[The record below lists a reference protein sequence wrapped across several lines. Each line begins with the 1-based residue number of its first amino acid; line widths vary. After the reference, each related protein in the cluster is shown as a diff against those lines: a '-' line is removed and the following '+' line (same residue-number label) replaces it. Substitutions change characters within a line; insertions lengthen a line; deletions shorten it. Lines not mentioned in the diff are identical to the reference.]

1 VKVIGFL
8 FFLGIS
14 NFIYC
19 QNEANF
25 WYFGTNAGIRFD
37 TASPVAL
44 TDGKLSTSEGCA
56 TMSNSQGKLL
66 FYTDGITV
74 WDYTHTV
81 TPNGVMLKG
90 DPSSTQSALILL
102 KPGSDSLYYI
112 LTVDRQGGPL
122 GIKYSMFDITLN
134 SGHGDIDAT
143 KKNVSLVNS
152 AVCEKL
158 TAVRHANGRDFWI
171 MVHLFDSEYIYAY
184 LLTETGISSVPV
196 RSKTGYNIPYD
207 YAGLYTIG
215 YMKLSPNGSKI
226 AYANTYLGTFCVGD
240 FDKNTGVV
248 SNVWSISM
256 NDVYGVEFSP
266 NSNFL
271 YVSSY
276 SDKLIMQYDCRE
288 TTKTGFINSG
298 FQIAKF
304 SYGYS
309 ALQLGPDQKIYVA
322 AIGSRFLDVIHLP
335 DSFRNKCKFEYYGIS
350 LSSKSAI
357 YGLPNFVSSIF
368 RPEIKGINFCHGST
382 TKFSLSHAF
391 NIDSVHWSFD
401 DPNTGKLNYS
411 RSKAP
416 SHVFSKPGTYNIS
429 TIVYKLGASDTL
441 HYEVLIKGSAFSLGN
456 DTIVCKN
463 SKITLGYFKASFSFY
478 EWNDKSNLPAK
489 TVDTSGVFSLK
500 ILDDNGCYK
509 TDTIRVSYV
518 YPPEKYLGN
527 DTFICVGSSIKVDA
541 TENNPLINYLWST
554 NETTPTIDI
563 KDEGKYW
570 ILKSNVCGQLIDT
583 IKISHYITPLVNVGP
598 DEVFCD
604 SVIPV
609 SRKVKQPSIT
619 EKFQWSTGR
628 SDTSEI
634 FTLPGQYWLALTY
647 PCGMV
652 SDTFQIVLSQSP
664 KVDLGK
670 DTSLCGNFELILDA
684 GNPGLT
690 YFWQPGGEQNQIIYA
705 SKQQQYSVNVFNA
718 EGCFGKDTIK
728 IKGDCESKIWFPNS
742 FTPNGDLLNEVF
754 RPLPQYAKSYQLR
767 IYNRWGEKLFESKE
781 PEFGWDGT
789 YQGEPCQ
796 IGQYFY
802 ESNFIIS
809 ESSKIEKVAG
819 TVLLLR

>member
-1 VKVIGFL
+1 MKVFGFL
-8 FFLGIS
+8 LLLGIS
-14 NFIYC
+14 NFIFG
-19 QNEANF
+19 QNEANY
-25 WYFGTNAGIRFD
+25 WYFGSNAGLRFD
-37 TASPVAL
+37 SATPVPL
-44 TDGKLSTSEGCA
+44 TDGKLNTSEGCA

-74 WDYTHTV
+74 WDRTHAI

-90 DPSSTQSALILL
+90 DPSSTQSALIIL
-102 KPGSDSLYYI
+102 KPGSDSLYYV

-134 SGHGDIDAT
+134 SGFGDIDVT
-143 KKNVSLVNS
+143 EKNVSLVNS
-152 AVCEKL
+152 SVCEKL
-158 TAVRHANGRDFWI
+158 TAVRHANGHDFWI
-171 MVHLFDSEYIYAY
+171 ITHLYDSDYIYAY
-184 LLTETGISSVPV
+184 LLTESGINSTPVKSRTGH
-196 RSKTGYNIPYD
+196 NIPRD
-207 YAGLYTIG
+207 IAGLYTIG

-226 AYANTYLGTFCVGD
+226 AYANTYLGTFCIGD
-240 FDKNTGVV
+240 FDNNTGVV
-248 SNVWSISM
+248 SNVWSVSM

-276 SDKLIMQYDCRE
+276 SDKIIMQYDCRE
-288 TTKTGFINSG
+288 TTRTGFINSG

-335 DSFRNKCKFEYYGIS
+335 DSFRNKCNFEYYGIS
-350 LSSKSAI
+350 LSGKTAI

-368 RPEIKGINFCHGST
+368 RPEIKGVNFCHGST

-391 NIDSVHWSFD
+391 NIDSVHWLFD
-401 DPNTGKLNYS
+401 DPNTGNFNF
-411 RSKAP
+411 SKIKSP
-416 SHVFSKPGTYNIS
+416 THVFSKPGKFNVS
-429 TIVYKLGASDTL
+429 AIVFKMGASDTL
-441 HYEVLIKGSAFSLGN
+441 HYEVLILGSAFSLGK

-463 SKITLGYFKASFSFY
+463 NKITLGYFKESFSFY
-478 EWNDKSNLPAK
+478 EWNDKTNLPVK

-500 ILDDNGCYK
+500 VLYGNGCYK
-509 TDTIRVSYV
+509 SDTIRVSYL

-527 DTFICVGSSIKVDA
+527 DTIICMGSSITVDA
-541 TENNPLINYLWST
+541 AENIAPITYLWST
-554 NETTPTIDI
+554 NETTPAINISTN
-563 KDEGKYW
+563 GKYW
-570 ILKSNVCGQLIDT
+570 LQKSNFCG
-583 IKISHYITPLVNVGP
+583 KISDTMVVSYFVEPIVDIGA

-604 SVIPV
+604 SIKPV
-609 SRKVKQPSIT
+609 LRKVNRVLAN
-619 EKFQWSTGR
+619 EKLRWSTG
-628 SDTSEI
+628 SNVTFTT
-634 FTLPGQYWLALTY
+634 FTLPGKHWVAIEY
-647 PCGMV
+647 PCGVV

-670 DTSLCGNFELILDA
+670 DTSLCGNFELMLDA
-684 GNPGLT
+684 GNPGLY
-690 YFWQPGGEQNQIIYA
+690 YFWQPNGEQNQMINA
-705 SKQQQYSVNVFNA
+705 TKQQKYKVKVINKD
-718 EGCFGKDTIK
+718 GCLGVDSMN
-728 IKGDCESKIWFPNS
+728 IKGDCKSLIWFPNS
-742 FTPNGDLLNEVF
+742 FTPNGDQLNDIF
-754 RPLPQYAKSYQLR
+754 RPFPQFAKSYQLR
-767 IYNRWGEKLFESKE
+767 IYNRWGEKLFESNE

-789 YQGEPCQ
+789 YQGKPCQ